1 MPLLDIFFAMI
12 WFFLWVAWIVL
23 LIRVI
28 ADIFRSD
35 RSGWSKAF
43 WCIFVIL
50 LPLLG
55 VFVYLISNGDDMA
68 AREVGDQRA
77 AIEAQQAY
85 IRDVANSPA
94 SPADQ
99 LEKLANLRDRGV
111 ITEAEFA
118 QQKARIL
125 A

>member
-1 MPLLDIFFAMI
+1 MPLLDIFFTMI

-43 WCIFVIL
+43 WCLFVIV
-50 LPLLG
+50 LPLIG
-55 VFVYLISNGDDMA
+55 VLAYLISNGDDMA
-68 AREVGDQRA
+68 AREVGDQQA
-77 AIEAQQAY
+77 AIAAQQQY
-85 IRDVANSPA
+85 IRDVANSGGSA
-94 SPADQ
+94 ADQ
-99 LEKLANLRDRGV
+99 LEKLASLRDRGV
-111 ITEAEFA
+111 ITDAEFA
-118 QQKARIL
+118 QQKARVL